1 MPSDDA
7 WTTVSRR
14 RARAIGRAD
23 AARLARVAATTNLG
37 AAARDAEAA
46 LGEDALASRVAMLV
60 RQLSRAMEDVRGA
73 VFVEKAL
80 DAVAEAVVARVGG
93 RTVTV
98 LALGLGSPATS
109 AAARCQL
116 AFADLMAARV
126 REAPGVGAVR
136 VRAYDPC
143 FTMVDER
150 VLTREGARE
159 TLSRER
165 CDEYV
170 NARASGEEEELVV
183 FYMPH
188 CEGHLYESVVCARWS
203 ASALRDFV
211 CVGNTFETYAER
223 WKSRNADPEK
233 TRPSH
238 VIAAS
243 TIVHAMVVDP
253 GDTFAVPGAFNDTS
267 VQTFD
272 VNGDLP
278 EVDDGSRG

>member
-1 MPSDDA
+1 M
-7 WTTVSRR
+7 
-14 RARAIGRAD
+14 
-23 AARLARVAATTNLG
+23 
-37 AAARDAEAA
+37 
-46 LGEDALASRVAMLV
+46 
-60 RQLSRAMEDVRGA
+60 
-73 VFVEKAL
+73 
-80 DAVAEAVVARVGG
+80 
-93 RTVTV
+93 TV

-116 AFADLMAARV
+116 AFADLVAARV
-126 REAPGVGAVR
+126 REMLGGGSVR
-136 VRAYDPC
+136 VCAYDPC
-143 FTMVDER
+143 FTIVDER
-150 VLTREGARE
+150 VLTRDGARE
-159 TLSRER
+159 TLSRRR

-170 NARASGEEEELVV
+170 SASAGSGEDDLVV

-188 CEGHLYESVVCARWS
+188 CEGHLYESVVRARWS

-243 TIVHAMVVDP
+243 SIVKSILIDP

-278 EVDDGSRG
+278 EVDDSGVD